1 MEKKKAAPKHSPKK
15 KTLKKMLTNQQQI
28 TMIGELR
35 DNRAGVTSLEFRFNH
50 SIIDPPARITEL
62 KAKGYKFHT
71 TYGTEL
77 DHLGQPHERVARY
90 FLISEPKQEA
100 A

>member
-1 MEKKKAAPKHSPKK
+1 MDKKKAASKHNPKD
-15 KTLKKMLTNQQQI
+15 KTLRNMLTNQQQI
-28 TMIGELR
+28 TIINELR
-35 DNRAGVTSLEFRFNH
+35 GNNKGVTSLEFRFNF

-77 DHLGQPHERVARY
+77 DHLKQPHERVARY
-90 FLISEPKQEA
+90 WLINEPKQEA